1 MALVIDR
8 LTGRASQGSEGLRLS
23 DVLFQHQTK
32 GFETLAPLPSNIE
45 AIEAALLFSSGLNT
59 LTAIAGPSGWGKSH
73 LLRAASEH
81 MAKVGSSRPNVEAAV
96 DWVEAQKFA
105 DSNQPLILDDVQDV
119 LGKPRLRLMFRLALE
134 RRVRSNRATLLSF
147 TAPKACRQIRSAL
160 PSTRNWTVVCLEA
173 PHPAE
178 RHLVLRQIASN
189 EGVSLSEPLIRLL
202 ASRLKGDGRTLQGAV
217 RRLGL
222 ESPIWLGEESA
233 LRASGLLAPFFADN
247 STWDLRDHVY
257 EHASKFP
264 TDSPRNLAVVA
275 LRRVACMPE
284 SDIAKY
290 FGISQGEVY
299 AICESYDSKGEENI
313 VTEGRLQSFIG
324 EVVRDF

>member
-1 MALVIDR
+1 MALVVER
-8 LTGRASQGSEGLRLS
+8 FSSGLSPNPEGLRLS
-23 DVLFQHQTK
+23 DVLFQHQTR

-45 AIEAALLFSSGLNT
+45 AIEAALLFSSGLCN

-73 LLRAASEH
+73 LLRASCEH
-81 MAKVGSSRPNVEAAV
+81 LERAGSSRLSVQTAME
-96 DWVEAQKFA
+96 WVENQKFA
-105 DSNQPLILDDVQDV
+105 DSGQPLILDNVQDV
-119 LGKPRLRLMFRLALE
+119 LRKPRLRLMFRLALE
-134 RRVRSNRATLLSF
+134 RRVRASRPTLLSF
-147 TAPKACRQIRSAL
+147 TAPKACRQIRAAL
-160 PSTRNWTVVCLEA
+160 PSTRAWTIVCLEA

-178 RHLVLRQIASN
+178 RHLVVRQIAAN
-189 EGVSLSEPLIRLL
+189 EGIALSEPLIRLL

-222 ESPIWLGEESA
+222 ESPIWQGDESA

-257 EHASKFP
+257 EQAMRFACE
-264 TDSPRNLAVVA
+264 SPRNLAVVT

-284 SDIAKY
+284 SDIARY

-299 AICESYDSKGEENI
+299 AICEKVDSKGEGKI
-313 VTEGRLQSFIG
+313 VTEGHLQSFIG